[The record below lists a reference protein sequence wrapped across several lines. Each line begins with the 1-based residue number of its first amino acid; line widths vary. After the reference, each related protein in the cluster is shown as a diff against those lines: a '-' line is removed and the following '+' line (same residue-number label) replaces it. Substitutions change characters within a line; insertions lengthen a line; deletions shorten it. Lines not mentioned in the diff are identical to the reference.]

1 MSITGKA
8 KDLRIAY
15 IGGGSRGWAWGFMT
29 DLAMDEQLCGTIRL
43 YDIDRDAA
51 ERNRI
56 IGGKISAHPDAKS
69 RWTYAVADSLQSAL
83 TGADFVVISILPG
96 TFDEMAVDVHLPVMS
111 SWSEKLLKIAPCRY
125 MGSLPEPGMIIM
137 GHNYRS
143 HFTPLHKA
151 EVGDEVIF
159 EDVEG
164 KLYRFR
170 IADIQILHRT
180 EGEKLESEYPLTL
193 FTCTPGGLERRI
205 LRCAYTEES

>member
-1 MSITGKA
+1 MNKQQ
-8 KDLRIAY
+8 K
-15 IGGGSRGWAWGFMT
+15 RGLLLL
-29 DLAMDEQLCGTIRL
+29 LAGLLLVG
-43 YDIDRDAA
+43 A
-51 ERNRI
+51 
-56 IGGKISAHPDAKS
+56 
-69 RWTYAVADSLQSAL
+69 AL
-83 TGADFVVISILPG
+83 TIHMLQRQEDIMAGQTAQMLLQQLELSRVELPELDIPAVPEVTTPTVSQMPEKEYRGYRMIGSIRVP
-96 TFDEMAVDVHLPVMS
+96 AVDVHLPVMS

>member
-1 MSITGKA
+1 MNKQQ
-8 KDLRIAY
+8 K
-15 IGGGSRGWAWGFMT
+15 RGLLLL
-29 DLAMDEQLCGTIRL
+29 LAGLLLVG
-43 YDIDRDAA
+43 A
-51 ERNRI
+51 
-56 IGGKISAHPDAKS
+56 
-69 RWTYAVADSLQSAL
+69 AL
-83 TGADFVVISILPG
+83 TIHMLQRQEDIMAGQTAQMLLQQLELSRVELPELDIPAVPEETAPTVSQMPEKEYRGYHMIGSIRVP
-96 TFDEMAVDVHLPVMS
+96 AVDVHLPVMS

-164 KLYRFR
+164 KLYRFQ

-180 EGEKLESEYPLTL
+180 EGEKLESQYPLTL

>member
-1 MSITGKA
+1 MNKQQ
-8 KDLRIAY
+8 K
-15 IGGGSRGWAWGFMT
+15 RGLLLL
-29 DLAMDEQLCGTIRL
+29 LAGLLLVG
-43 YDIDRDAA
+43 A
-51 ERNRI
+51 
-56 IGGKISAHPDAKS
+56 
-69 RWTYAVADSLQSAL
+69 AL
-83 TGADFVVISILPG
+83 TIHLLQRQEDIMAGQTAQLLLQQLELSRVELPEWDIPAVPEQTTPTVSQMPEKEYRGYRMIGSIRVP
-96 TFDEMAVDVHLPVMS
+96 AVDVHLPVMS

>member
-1 MSITGKA
+1 MNKQQ
-8 KDLRIAY
+8 K
-15 IGGGSRGWAWGFMT
+15 RGMLLL
-29 DLAMDEQLCGTIRL
+29 LAGLLLVG
-43 YDIDRDAA
+43 A
-51 ERNRI
+51 
-56 IGGKISAHPDAKS
+56 
-69 RWTYAVADSLQSAL
+69 AL
-83 TGADFVVISILPG
+83 TIHMLQRQEDIMAGQTAQMLLQQLELSRVELPEWDIPAVPEETTPTVSQMPEKEYRGYHMIGSIRVP
-96 TFDEMAVDVHLPVMS
+96 AVDVHLPVMS

-205 LRCAYTEES
+205 LRCAYTEGS